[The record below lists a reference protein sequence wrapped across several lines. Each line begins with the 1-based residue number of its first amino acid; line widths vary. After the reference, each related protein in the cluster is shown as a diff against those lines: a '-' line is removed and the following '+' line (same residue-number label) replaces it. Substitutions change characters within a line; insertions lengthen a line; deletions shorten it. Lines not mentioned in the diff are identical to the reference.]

1 MRIYSFFSVFVLTA
15 YSCFLHYL
23 GYEQMK
29 EYIKNCHGFQEKYI
43 TILMDDGKH
52 TSPTAKNIIAAYAKI
67 VSESQ
72 SGDVIFC
79 HYSGTLWSCE
89 ENIR

>member
-1 MRIYSFFSVFVLTA
+1 MRQRAIYN
-15 YSCFLHYL
+15 
-23 GYEQMK
+23 GNK
-29 EYIKNCHGFQEKYI
+29 KCHGFQEENI
-43 TILMDDGKH
+43 TVLMDDGNH
-52 TSPTAKNIIAAYAKI
+52 ASPTAENIMAAYAKI

-89 ENIR
+89 ERIR